1 MRPNLSMISTLPA
14 RAGRPLARAD
24 AFAVAFTGA
33 HHAATSPWNS
43 TAPPSEEQAK
53 AGDYRMGV
61 VDWRGLQLLI
71 ENPVHTAREGIGED
85 GKPWRSTM
93 MAHYGFIA
101 GTHGADGDEV
111 DVFLGPAPE
120 SRAAWVLNQT
130 DASGG
135 FDEHKVL
142 VGFVDARQ
150 AVDAYRFSY
159 AAGWDRFGVP
169 IPVSLDQLRWW
180 LKFGDT
186 TRPFTIDQVP
196 PEHDMTEATTSAPSL
211 TRVFWDAAAMPTSGQ
226 SLGDVLYGIRQ
237 TDTADGLL
245 LEGMTMADIVEGAE
259 VVHLDALV
267 TEAGKLKP
275 KMTAL
280 LRIMEAAGQSVKP
293 VAMQLSDLLRRFG
306 GVHVAAL
313 FELSDGQTITA
324 WFHNPDMTPAKFT
337 PVDSLVSWKWQ
348 LNKKDVTIVV
358 APESGQDLNLREVA
372 RRLMR
377 LAEKNSAAFI
387 KANVKRAATMAE
399 IEGLRTT
406 LSDRQGT
413 LQRLMGQIEVAK
425 VEVSDKQAATDRDP
439 VLVHAQAVRRA
450 LLALG
455 WTAVGDRMTLA
466 FEGASI
472 WLVSSSGGAGTMF
485 SLTRLVSGVLD
496 GDEEVSDDIAAD
508 PAVQAKRLD
517 DLAKSPTLRAEVPLP
532 IAPDIAVTA
541 EEAFLRDI
549 ARGAHD
555 ALALNDM
562 LDQIA
567 VAVRKLSAGGLL
579 TGAVDAHASDAIT
592 HWATLEETANG

>member
-1 MRPNLSMISTLPA
+1 
-14 RAGRPLARAD
+14 
-24 AFAVAFTGA
+24 
-33 HHAATSPWNS
+33 
-43 TAPPSEEQAK
+43 
-53 AGDYRMGV
+53 
-61 VDWRGLQLLI
+61 
-71 ENPVHTAREGIGED
+71 
-85 GKPWRSTM
+85 
-93 MAHYGFIA
+93 
-101 GTHGADGDEV
+101 
-111 DVFLGPAPE
+111 
-120 SRAAWVLNQT
+120 
-130 DASGG
+130 
-135 FDEHKVL
+135 
-142 VGFVDARQ
+142 
-150 AVDAYRFSY
+150 
-159 AAGWDRFGVP
+159 
-169 IPVSLDQLRWW
+169 
-180 LKFGDT
+180 
-186 TRPFTIDQVP
+186 
-196 PEHDMTEATTSAPSL
+196 MTEATTSAPSL

-466 FEGASI
+466 FEGANI